1 MKKPVYTKEEQR
13 EFMLDITVLW
23 DLITEY
29 NQSTGTE
36 VVLSTNSDTLTAI
49 LDVKKKTLT
58 VKYYIP
64 FSHLK
69 EIDANHELFKT
80 TLDILI
86 MQEQWRRENVYQSQ
100 FKPILGGK

>member
-1 MKKPVYTKEEQR
+1 MKKPTYTKEEQR
-13 EFMLDITVLW
+13 EFMQDITVLW

-29 NQSTGTE
+29 NQTNGTE
-36 VVLSTNSDTLTAI
+36 VILSTNSDTLTAV

-64 FSHLK
+64 FVHLQA
-69 EIDANHELFKT
+69 IAANHEIFKT

-86 MQEQWRRENVYQSQ
+86 MQEQWRRENVYQAQ